1 MLTPQ
6 PEQERRAG
14 LFRGVVL
21 NLAVLVLATLL
32 LNAILVW
39 NLGSKD
45 RWQQR
50 EWLAVQTA
58 TVVAEQVEGVL
69 LQHDGALS
77 EEVTAPVTALV
88 EDVHLGQLAPST
100 VTVVGTSLQVI
111 ARAGEAPEDPL
122 SPADLREAVATGH
135 AVTGVESSRSS
146 FWGPRY
152 VYASVPVELGA
163 RKVGGVRVTYTVG
176 SSRTWL
182 LDWKLAVF
190 AGYIAV
196 AILVVTLFGTAIF
209 RNRILHPIRVL
220 VVGTRK
226 VAEGMF
232 SVRVPEDEPTEIGD
246 LAVSFN
252 LMAEELGRYQS
263 RSEEQVGELQ
273 HINELLERTRD
284 ELAFQARMAGV
295 GRLAAGVAHEIG
307 NPLAAVI
314 GMVELLSEDDGMDA
328 DTRSD
333 LLRRIG
339 DELQRVHATVRDL
352 LDYARPAEGDLEP
365 VDLATVIQSAREM
378 VSMQRDFDGVEVVV
392 EVPEDLPRAHA
403 EPSRLRQVLI
413 NLLLNARDAVAGVGR
428 VVIRA
433 RRSDGRCFVE
443 VIDDGQGVPPEHED
457 SIFDPFFT
465 TKEPGEGTGL
475 GLSVSLQIVEGFGGR
490 LRYRRAK
497 GGGASFTVELPAA

>member
-1 MLTPQ
+1 M
-6 PEQERRAG
+6 
-14 LFRGVVL
+14 VL

-50 EWLAVQTA
+50 ERLAVQTA
-58 TVVAEQVEGVL
+58 TLVAERVVGIVVQSGGTL
-69 LQHDGALS
+69 DGDAA
-77 EEVTAPVTALV
+77 APVTALV
-88 EDVHLGQLAPST
+88 EDLHAGELAPTT

-111 ARAGEAPEDPL
+111 ARSGDDPVDPL
-122 SPADLREAVATGH
+122 SPADLREAVATEH
-135 AVTGVESSRSS
+135 VVTGVESSERS
-146 FWGPRY
+146 FWGPRR
-152 VYASVPVELGA
+152 VYASVPVMVGA
-163 RKVGGVRVTYTVG
+163 RKVGGVRVTYAVG
-176 SSRTWL
+176 SDSTWL

-190 AGYIAV
+190 VGYVAV

-314 GMVELLSEDDGMDA
+314 GMVELLSEDQGMDA
-328 DTRSD
+328 ETRSD

-339 DELQRVHATVRDL
+339 DELQRVHATVKDL

-365 VDLATVIQSAREM
+365 VDVAAVIHSAKEM
-378 VSMQRDFDGVEVVV
+378 VSMQKEFDGVEVAV
-392 EVPEDLPRAHA
+392 EIAADLPAAHA

-413 NLLLNARDAVAGVGR
+413 NLLLNARDAVSGAGR
-428 VVIRA
+428 VVIAA
-433 RRSDGRCFVE
+433 RGSDGRCFVE
-443 VIDDGQGVPPEHED
+443 VADDGPGVPGEHED

-490 LRYRRAK
+490 LRYRRSAR
-497 GGGASFTVELPAA
+497 GGASFTVDLPAA

>member
-1 MLTPQ
+1 MTPQ
-6 PEQERRAG
+6 PEADRRAG
-14 LFRGVVL
+14 LFRSVVL

-58 TVVAEQVEGVL
+58 TLVAEQTEGIL
-69 LQHDGALS
+69 LQRGGGLD
-77 EEVTAPVTALV
+77 EEAVAPITAMV
-88 EDVHLGQLAPST
+88 EDLHEGELAPTT
-100 VTVVGTSLQVI
+100 VTVVGTSLQEI
-111 ARAGEAPEDPL
+111 ARAGEAPVDAI
-122 SPADLREAVATGH
+122 SPADLREAVATEH
-135 AVTGVESSRSS
+135 VVTGVESSHAS
-146 FWGPRY
+146 FWGPRH
-152 VYASVPVELGA
+152 VYASVPIKVGA
-163 RKVGGVRVTYTVG
+163 RKVGGVRVTYAVG
-176 SSRTWL
+176 SSSTWL

-190 AGYIAV
+190 VAYIAV
-196 AILVVTLFGTAIF
+196 AIGVVTLFGTAIF

-314 GMVELLSEDDGMDA
+314 GMVELLSEDEDA
-328 DTRSD
+328 DVETRSD

-365 VDLATVIQSAREM
+365 VDLGAVIQSAREM
-378 VSMQRDFDGVEVVV
+378 VSMQKEFEGVEVVV
-392 EVPEDLPRAHA
+392 ETPEDLPPAHA

-413 NLLLNARDAVAGVGR
+413 NLLLNARDAVAGEGR
-428 VVIRA
+428 VVITA
-433 RRSDGRCFVE
+433 RQSDGRCFVE
-443 VIDDGQGVPPEHED
+443 VADDGPGVAAELED

-490 LRYRRAK
+490 LRYRRAS
-497 GGGASFTVELPAA
+497 GGGASFTVDLPAA